1 MLTCQWYLFNPARFT
16 GSTTLSCS
24 RRWRIYQTCVHSEP
38 MCVLIEE
45 EWFYK
50 LILLSHPHRSC
61 HSMAEIVTV
70 TLKTAKSSSNVGQSS
85 FYFVIRF
92 LSVFADVQG
101 VASVTSI
108 SSLGHLRKS
117 IITVKRAVTDATMK
131 DILKKMRGNILIRHC
146 LFSVH
151 QLRYVLKNCTSQD
164 FVLLLI

>member
-16 GSTTLSCS
+16 GSTTLPCS

-38 MCVLIEE
+38 M
-45 EWFYK
+45 
-50 LILLSHPHRSC
+50 SC

-70 TLKTAKSSSNVGQSS
+70 TLKTAKSSSNPPLLRYQA
-85 FYFVIRF
+85 
-92 LSVFADVQG
+92 L
-101 VASVTSI
+101 VT
-108 SSLGHLRKS
+108 LRKS

-151 QLRYVLKNCTSQD
+151 QLSFHCYI
-164 FVLLLI
+164 LLG